1 MLERI
6 AWLNTIGS
14 ESIFSGTRKPL
25 LSSLSTE
32 RMLAYCHC
40 STGRSTSYLLLTGPR
55 LIEDGGELLALV
67 HDGPVSCSTRR
78 KLFPRGFV
86 LCNLFPVIR

>member
-6 AWLNTIGS
+6 TWLNTIGS

-32 RMLAYCHC
+32 RMLAYGHC
-40 STGRSTSYLLLTGPR
+40 STGRSTSYLLLTGR

-78 KLFPRGFV
+78 KLFPRGSV